1 MRSSGASRPEPL
13 APPAVGGR
21 LLTLGNTVRIGLFVC
36 IAAAVFFALVVAY
49 DLGWAKGLL
58 CLTATAALL
67 VTALPLVLGRG
78 RDLGEPIWLVVLLV
92 AVGVTAK
99 SFYIVF
105 GPADRVRFLL
115 LRKEPEVLLPA
126 VLIVSVA
133 LLCLVLGYLAGNVRW
148 RIPGAEQL
156 RHGEVDLRRFVGVVG
171 VLTVAGVYAFV
182 VFTLRFEVNLDSL
195 AALSSKRLVLF
206 KESRSF
212 LVHGYLRWG
221 ALLLETAFYLVF
233 CRWAA
238 SGRRLRSGA
247 GLVVVI
253 FGLAAAAFPFFVSSR
268 QGVMFLI
275 IRVALIW
282 LYLRGEPTP
291 RKAFAVAAVS
301 LALFGSMLAF
311 RRGAADLGGIQREA
325 SVQGLL
331 EATVGGRHFLDLT
344 KTAHILEAV
353 PRAVDYQYGRTL
365 VTWLVA
371 PIPRTL
377 WPDKPRIGAGG
388 DLTGIFGTVWTSG
401 VPPGIVG
408 ELHLNFGLPG
418 VLVGM
423 LAVGLLLRSLYATFQ
438 PHFPEPAFV
447 LIYTLLSTRLGLGML
462 SASVSGSAIRMFQE
476 MIPLLAALLVVGW
489 RPWRGSVAAAGAAS
503 AGAAD

>member
-1 MRSSGASRPEPL
+1 MRSSGASRSEPL
-13 APPAVGGR
+13 APPVAGGR
-21 LLTLGNTVRIGLFVC
+21 VLTLGNTVRIGLFVF
-36 IAAAVFFALVVAY
+36 IAAAAFFALVVAY
-49 DLGWAKGLL
+49 QLGWGKGLL

-67 VTALPLVLGRG
+67 VTALPLALGRG
-78 RDLGEPIWLVVLLV
+78 GDLGEPIWFVLLLV

-99 SFYIVF
+99 AFYVVL

-126 VLIVSVA
+126 ALIVSVA

-148 RIPGAEQL
+148 RIPGAGHL
-156 RHGEVDLRRFVGVVG
+156 RQEDVDVRRFVGVVG
-171 VLTVAGVYAFV
+171 ALTVAGVYAFV
-182 VFTLRFEVNLDSL
+182 VFASRFEVALDGL

-206 KESRSF
+206 KESQSF

-247 GLVVVI
+247 GLVVVL

-282 LYLRGEPTP
+282 LYLRGEPAP
-291 RKAFAVAAVS
+291 RKAMAVAAVS
-301 LALFGSMLAF
+301 LVLFGSMLAL
-311 RRGAADLGGIQREA
+311 RRGKSDLGGIQREA
-325 SVQGLL
+325 GVQGLL
-331 EATVGGRHFLDLT
+331 ETTVGGRHFLDLT
-344 KTAHILEAV
+344 KTAHIIEAV
-353 PRAVDYQYGRTL
+353 PREVDYQYGRTL

-371 PIPRTL
+371 PIPRVL
-377 WPDKPRIGAGG
+377 WPGKPRIGAGG

-408 ELHLNFGLPG
+408 ELYLNFGLPG

-423 LAVGLLLRSLYATFQ
+423 LAIGLLLRSLYATFQ

-447 LIYTLLSTRLGLGML
+447 LIYALLSTRLGLGML

-476 MIPLLAALLVVGW
+476 MIPLLAALLLVGW
-489 RPWRGSVAAAGAAS
+489 RPRRRPVVAAAAAPTGAA
-503 AGAAD
+503 G